1 MNLVIQEYY
10 LFMMRSSDMENLDT
24 LIIGTSLAITIVV
37 AILFILG
44 EG

>member
-1 MNLVIQEYY
+1 
-10 LFMMRSSDMENLDT
+10 MRNGDMENLDT

>member
-1 MNLVIQEYY
+1 
-10 LFMMRSSDMENLDT
+10 MRSSDMENLDT